1 MDNLEPIISIP
12 EILYNKGVRHAI
24 ISPGSRSAPLT
35 LSFARYEKI
44 KTKVIVDERSAGYIA
59 LGIAQQTKKPVV
71 LICTSGTAI
80 LNYAPAIAEAYYQK
94 IPLLVLTSDRPPELI
109 DQFENQ
115 TIRQKNI
122 YSNYCVKSFETPTS
136 FDHIDTINHLERIFS
151 EAYNIAVYPQKG
163 PVHIN
168 IPLREPIYPKD
179 PNKIFDYSKKHKL
192 IEFEI
197 PELVPSK
204 KTLVEL
210 KEKWSKYNK
219 KLILVG
225 QHYNDNVN
233 NSLKKLEKDPSCV
246 VISDITANIYPNK
259 DEQIFSDILLS
270 TKNEE
275 LKKSLQPDLLVTY
288 GDTIVSK
295 STKMFLKT
303 YNPKEHW
310 HIQADNFFGD
320 PFQTLTK
327 VITADPEKVFNSLSS
342 IKNNFDYKKSWLD
355 SNEKVKTK
363 LINFMEKVP
372 YSDFKVIFELL
383 KSIPANSILHLG
395 NSTPIRYASYL
406 SRFFSKKNIKV
417 FSNRG
422 TSGIDGTVS
431 TAVGSALASEKI
443 NTLIVGDL
451 SFFYDRN
458 ALWNNEDLKNLRI
471 IVMNNHG
478 GSIFRMLE
486 SSGSLPELK
495 EYFETTNNISIKN
508 TVKDSNLTYSQIKDE
523 YELEQKLP
531 SFFKKSTKGKILEI
545 ELNSVSSIEVFKAFK
560 KQIF

>member
-12 EILYNKGVRHAI
+12 EILYNKGIRHAI

-71 LICTSGTAI
+71 LICTSGTAV

-94 IPLLVLTSDRPPELI
+94 IPLLVLTADRPPELI

-122 YSNYCVKSFETPTS
+122 YTNYCVKSFETPAS

-151 EAYNIAVYPQKG
+151 EAYNIAIYPQKG

-168 IPLREPIYPKD
+168 IPLREPIYPKE

-197 PELVPSK
+197 PELAPSK
-204 KTLVEL
+204 KTLIEL

-225 QHYNDNVN
+225 QHYNDNLN
-233 NSLKKLEKDPSCV
+233 NSIKKLEKDPSCV
-246 VISDITANIYPNK
+246 VISDITANIYLNK

-303 YNPKEHW
+303 YKSKEHW
-310 HIQADNFFGD
+310 HIQTDNFFGD

-327 VITADPEKVFNSLSS
+327 IITADPEKVFNSLAS
-342 IKNNFDYKKSWLD
+342 IKNHFDYKKNWLD

-363 LINFMEKVP
+363 LINFMEKAP

-383 KSIPANSILHLG
+383 KLIPDNSILHLG
-395 NSTPIRYASYL
+395 NSTPIRYVSYL
-406 SRFFSKKNIKV
+406 SRFFSKKNIKA

-478 GSIFRMLE
+478 GEIFRMLE

-495 EYFETTNNISIKN
+495 EYFETTNNLSIKN

-523 YELEQKLP
+523 NEIEKKLP
-531 SFFKKSTKGKILEI
+531 SFFKKSTKGKILEV
-545 ELNSVSSIEVFKAFK
+545 ELDSVSSIEVFKAFK
-560 KQIF
+560 KLIF